1 MKNAFSCR
9 FEEFSDMRV
18 YISRPSASNPRA
30 FRIATAASPVIVFSF
45 LIRLYSRL
53 KRRMRPSLLTAETT
67 GNLPSSSIFF
77 AIARMSS

>member
-1 MKNAFSCR
+1 
-9 FEEFSDMRV
+9 MRV

-45 LIRLYSRL
+45 LIAAVLPLEEAHAAPRCSR
-53 KRRMRPSLLTAETT
+53 RGDGGE
-67 GNLPSSSIFF
+67 LPLSPIFF